1 MNLTRKDCWIVG
13 VCYDEDDAT
22 WEPEAFALSS
32 MQRVS
37 KGLRATADLLPDLE
51 YRQRGRDLWL
61 TERSAKPMA
70 PFIKVHYAL
79 IVGLGGFCDAWEIA
93 DGLARRMN
101 RLIESADKKARAKGV
116 ENV

>member
-70 PFIKVHYAL
+70 PFIKVHYAE
-79 IVGLGGFCDAWEIA
+79 IVGLGGFGGAWARA
-93 DGLARRMN
+93 DGLANRLN
-101 RLIESADKKARAKGV
+101 RLIESADKKAREGV